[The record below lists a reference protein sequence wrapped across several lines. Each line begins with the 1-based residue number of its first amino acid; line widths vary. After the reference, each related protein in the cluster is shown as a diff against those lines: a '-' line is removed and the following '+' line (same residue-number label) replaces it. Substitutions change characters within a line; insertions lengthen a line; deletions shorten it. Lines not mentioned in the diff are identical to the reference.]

1 MQPNPFPA
9 PPQAVDPHRSFYLDL
24 LHQWVD
30 VSGHP
35 TPMPFWTTGF
45 IQCKDR
51 YRNQSQVCD
60 VARADWVL
68 SGCCLGAAGVLT
80 GC

>member
-1 MQPNPFPA
+1 LYWCMRGLV
-9 PPQAVDPHRSFYLDL
+9 PQANAEIDPHRSFYLDL

-51 YRNQSQVCD
+51 YRNQSQVLDGACTTALRIWQ
-60 VARADWVL
+60 ARA
-68 SGCCLGAAGVLT
+68 
-80 GC
+80 